1 MKKLKLPVSITD
13 IGEEAFTLCSN
24 LKEIIVEWQDPI
36 IINENT
42 FSGVS
47 QDCYLYV
54 PIMTANNYIEAGWN
68 FPNLKERG
76 ILNVLAKGE
85 GVVIYA
91 ENSVR
96 NNSDE
101 FLFSPYRSFY
111 ITMTPDKGHSIYK
124 VKLNGENVTQ
134 LLEDG
139 KLFIEE
145 PEENLEV
152 SIIFADNSIKSGD
165 VNGDG
170 VVDEDDVIDMMYYI
184 VKDDL
189 DVFYEYVSDAN
200 GDDIINVTDVIIL
213 INNIKNRIK

>member
-1 MKKLKLPVSITD
+1 
-13 IGEEAFTLCSN
+13 
-24 LKEIIVEWQDPI
+24 
-36 IINENT
+36 
-42 FSGVS
+42 
-47 QDCYLYV
+47 
-54 PIMTANNYIEAGWN
+54 
-68 FPNLKERG
+68 
-76 ILNVLAKGE
+76 
-85 GVVIYA
+85 
-91 ENSVR
+91 
-96 NNSDE
+96 
-101 FLFSPYRSFY
+101 
-111 ITMTPDKGHSIYK
+111 MTPDKGHSIYK